1 MSGIIGHTTYAM
13 LAAKEAQRRELP
25 VAPIIQRHFA
35 SYLAG
40 SYLGSD
46 IQTLPGFIC
55 RDSGQPVGYCG
66 MRLPNSPITGG
77 PLDPWTLK
85 FKGTTYSPAKLCDIF
100 YGRGHLVFGWRKGEP
115 SYVVSWDRMPQFLA
129 DVVCDAVEMFGSG
142 TRPIAY
148 VFGWLAHIVGD
159 SLIKSVQPGVT
170 LHLLDGKYTPRNRPI
185 QDLVCF
191 HEVGR
196 SELKVDWRKLLDALV
211 NTPVEPIQCHF
222 MRVAPAR
229 GKLAKDFPD
238 GWTPERREL
247 LLKVMAENRRYQRI
261 RNARTLKQLELRHES
276 GVWQCSEEL
285 SRRTGG
291 LSYREMVDM
300 AGQANFRHALW
311 QIGQGIAEVFEQVCQ
326 RQPAVEP
333 LRQASGS

>member
-1 MSGIIGHTTYAM
+1 MSGIIGHMTFAM
-13 LAAKEAQRRELP
+13 LAAKEVRRRGLP
-25 VAPIIQRHFA
+25 VAPIIERHYA

-55 RDSGQPVGYCG
+55 RDSGQPVGYSG
-66 MRLPNSPITGG
+66 MRLPNSPISGG
-77 PLDPWTLK
+77 PIDPWTLK
-85 FKGTTYSPAKLCDIF
+85 FKGTAHEPVKLCTMF

-115 SYVVSWDRMPQFLA
+115 SYVVSWERMPQYLA
-129 DVVCDAVEMFGSG
+129 DVVCDAVKLFGPG

-148 VFGWLAHIVGD
+148 VLGWMAHIVGD
-159 SLIKSVQPGVT
+159 VLIKSVRPGVT

-196 SELKVDWRKLLDALV
+196 GELKVDWPKLLDDLV
-211 NTPVEPIQCHF
+211 NTPVEPIQCHY

-229 GKLAKDFPD
+229 GKLGNDFPD
-238 GWTPERREL
+238 GWTPERRGL
-247 LLKVMAENRRYQRI
+247 LLEVMAENRRYQRI
-261 RNARTLKQLELRHES
+261 RNARLLEQLALRKVSGEL
-276 GVWQCSEEL
+276 QCSEEL

-291 LSYREMVDM
+291 MSYREMVDT

-311 QIGQGIAEVFEQVCQ
+311 QISQGIAELFEQAGQ
-326 RQPAVEP
+326 RQPVAELLSQV
-333 LRQASGS
+333 SGG